1 MGSSG
6 FTHEAV
12 LDVLLVEDDPADAL
26 MIAEAL
32 VDSPVRLH
40 TARDGDEAL
49 AFLLRTDGHDD
60 DAPKPG
66 LVLLDLNLPRLD
78 GREVLARIKADE
90 ALRSIPVVVLTSS
103 QAEADVAAS
112 YNAHANAYIAKPLDA
127 ENFAA
132 VIRQVAAFFGTVARL
147 PG

>member
-1 MGSSG
+1 R
-6 FTHEAV
+6 
-12 LDVLLVEDDPADAL
+12 LVEDDPADAL

-49 AFLLRTDGHDD
+49 AFLLRADDHDD
-60 DAPKPG
+60 HAPKPG

-78 GREVLARIKADE
+78 GREVLVRIKADE

-112 YNAHANAYIAKPLDA
+112 YNA
-127 ENFAA
+127 
-132 VIRQVAAFFGTVARL
+132 
-147 PG
+147 